1 MRTWRRARDGT
12 LLLRLQANEAFA
24 LQRIATD
31 LSSIIAAPPAGDLAD
46 RLYPR
51 AYLDPTEDTAELEF
65 QSLVHEDLSSARV
78 EALQRIAIG
87 VHGAADPDSDAYV
100 DVAVAADDEMGWV
113 TALNDARLVI
123 GTTLDVDE
131 ETEPDYPAD
140 DPRHELGL
148 LYQWLGWMQQELLDV
163 LSEELPEEGTRG

>member
-1 MRTWRRARDGT
+1 VRVWRRADDGT
-12 LLLRLQANEAFA
+12 LLLRLRANEAFA

-31 LSSIIAAPPAGDLAD
+31 LASLVASPPDGDLAD

-78 EALQRIAIG
+78 EALQRIALG
-87 VHGAADPDSDAYV
+87 VHGAADPNSDEFV
-100 DVAVAADDEMGWV
+100 DVAIAADDEIGWV

-123 GTTLDVDE
+123 GTTLAVDE
-131 ETEPDYPAD
+131 ESETEYPAD
-140 DPRHELGL
+140 DPRYEMGL
-148 LYQWLGWMQQELLDV
+148 LYGWLGWVQDELVEVLMQD
-163 LSEELPEEGTRG
+163 LPPEGTGE

>member
-1 MRTWRRARDGT
+1 MRVWQRANDGT
-12 LLLRLQANEAFA
+12 LLLRLRGHEAFA

-31 LSSIIAAPPAGDLAD
+31 LASIVASPPEGDLAD

-65 QSLVHEDLSSARV
+65 QAFVHEDLSSARV

-87 VHGAADPDSDAYV
+87 VHSAADPDSDDLV
-100 DVAVAADDEMGWV
+100 DIAVAADDAIGWV

-131 ETEPDYPAD
+131 ETDTIYSRD
-140 DPRHELGL
+140 DPRYEMGL
-148 LYQWLGWMQQELLDV
+148 LYQWLGWVQDELVEV
-163 LSEELPEEGTRG
+163 LMEDLPPEGTNA